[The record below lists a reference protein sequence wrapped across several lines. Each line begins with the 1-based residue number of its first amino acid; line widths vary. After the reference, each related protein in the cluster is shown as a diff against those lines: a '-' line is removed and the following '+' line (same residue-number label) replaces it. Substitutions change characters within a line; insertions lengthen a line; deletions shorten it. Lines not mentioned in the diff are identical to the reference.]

1 MDIKL
6 TKADRIILKHVAYN
20 SRILEKT
27 LAQHCNLS
35 KDSIRYRIKR
45 LERLGVIKGY
55 GIFVDYTVLGY
66 TSYKLYLKLNATI
79 QQKKALVAFL
89 GKQQHVFSIFESYG
103 NWDIGTAIFAKSRKD
118 YYDFETALL
127 SAFGDIISSKHFCL
141 MLDAVIFNNHFLHE
155 DKHLQEYSFW
165 RSDHL
170 ETLDETDKLL
180 LQELHKDSTTTL
192 VTLAGKVH
200 LSIDSVS
207 KRIKRLN
214 DKKIIS
220 FYFSTIDYNLLG
232 YEKYKLFIYVKNY
245 STDAERQIFA
255 FLKTKKYTLNII
267 KIIGP
272 WKLEVEFLIREYTE
286 FYTILSELQEQFS
299 DNIFKL
305 DFSIFRNDILFPSEH
320 LLL

>member
-1 MDIKL
+1 MDLKL
-6 TKADRIILKHVAYN
+6 TKADRIILKHLAYN
-20 SRILEKT
+20 SRIPEKV
-27 LAQHCNLS
+27 LAHYCNLS

-45 LERLGVIKGY
+45 LERLGIIKGY
-55 GIFVDYTVLGY
+55 GVFVDFTVLGY

-89 GKQQHVFSIFESYG
+89 GKQPSVFSIFESYG

-141 MLDAVIFNNHFLHE
+141 MLDAVIFNNYFLHE

-165 RSDHL
+165 KSDSL
-170 ETLDETDKLL
+170 ETLDATDKLL
-180 LQELHKDSTTTL
+180 LQELHKDSTATL
-192 VTLAGKVH
+192 VTLAGKAN

-207 KRIKRLN
+207 KRIKKLN
-214 DKKIIS
+214 DKKIVA
-220 FYFSTIDYNLLG
+220 FYPTTIDYTLLG
-232 YEKYKLFIYVKNY
+232 YEKYKLFISVKNY
-245 STDAERQIFA
+245 STEAERKLFA
-255 FLKTKKYTLNII
+255 FLKIQKQTLNII
-267 KIIGP
+267 RIIGP

-286 FYTILSELQEQFS
+286 FYNILSVLQEKFS
-299 DNIFKL
+299 EHILKL
-305 DFSIFRNDILFPSEH
+305 EFSIFRNDILFPSEH